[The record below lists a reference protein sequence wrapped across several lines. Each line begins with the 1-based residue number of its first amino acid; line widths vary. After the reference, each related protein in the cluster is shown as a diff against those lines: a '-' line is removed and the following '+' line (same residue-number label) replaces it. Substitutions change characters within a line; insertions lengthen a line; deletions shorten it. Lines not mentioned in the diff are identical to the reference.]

1 MLKKN
6 FRILNKFLVYII
18 LKLINFL
25 LYRTNFKII
34 PSIDQLDKFADAIG
48 LAYQIIDDVLD
59 GTVSTDILGKD
70 SGSDRNSDKSTY
82 LSELGEQNAREFARD
97 LHERAIRS
105 LDCLSINTGLL
116 RELAAFTIYR
126 TH

>member
-1 MLKKN
+1 ML
-6 FRILNKFLVYII
+6 FRSQAMDLAESCGDIRMESLATMHA
-18 LKLINFL
+18 LKTGSLIRASVAL
-25 LYRTNFKII
+25 GALTGSADKMTL
-34 PSIDQLDKFADAIG
+34 DQLDKFADAIG

-97 LHERAIRS
+97 LHERAIS
-105 LDCLSINTGLL
+105 HWI
-116 RELAAFTIYR
+116 AYR
-126 TH
+126 

>member
-1 MLKKN
+1 MESLATMHALKTGS
-6 FRILNKFLVYII
+6 
-18 LKLINFL
+18 LIRASVAL
-25 LYRTNFKII
+25 GALTGSVDKMTL
-34 PSIDQLDKFADAIG
+34 DQLDKFADAIG